1 MKDWLT
7 KAQMIT
13 KKGYPEAMQ
22 SFMISKISEL
32 QGQNDAL
39 HGLYMQEQG
48 KAEAKHESMA
58 EAVETST
65 RFVDEAQ
72 KGMEEEVNKFTKK
85 HGVSISSMAVEA

>member
-1 MKDWLT
+1 MA

-48 KAEAKHESMA
+48 KAEAKHESMTDSI
-58 EAVETST
+58 EHNT
-65 RFVDEAQ
+65 RLVDEAV
-72 KGMEEEVNKFTKK
+72 KAMEEELKKFNKK
-85 HGVSISSMAVEA
+85 HGVSIANMTDEA